1 MLPALL
7 LVTVLPA
14 DLGVARLELSAGRA
28 DIVSAAGVTSLVGR
42 SAAHDVD
49 GRAYVELGAAS
60 QLALRWRGEASLE
73 LRGAAA
79 VEWRAPA
86 DQRGVLFTAWRVSE
100 LDFEVRRGPL
110 RLDVGGGW
118 RLELD
123 VGAAGLRTLADG
135 RLEVRHVA
143 GAPLRISRDLGD
155 GLVTPP
161 WTLLP
166 GGEVRLD
173 AGALSSAPLRGA
185 GSGAEFRGRAL
196 GPPAPGGE
204 RFAPPQPWAQFAWP
218 WAAPTRPTLLA
229 PWPARSASE
238 QPESA
243 APARIESGRIAP
255 ASSSHGAQPE
265 SSDAGHDAAHDA
277 AHDESLELP
286 QARSRA
292 RDAAAPAARSSAD
305 GVSTP
310 HVQAEPTAPAPQAV
324 DGASEAPSGAVLSTD
339 ATPQGAAVAPT
350 GAASTVGVDEQVAR
364 ESAASGQVVGTVS
377 GAASDAASGAVSGAT
392 PAGNES
398 ASRAADFGELGR
410 AVQVAAWLALL
421 VQRNAPYGFA
431 LDTAPSAPATKRA
444 PFDASRYAPLRRDG
458 ELVLTPF
465 GPRWSERP

>member
-7 LVTVLPA
+7 MLTALPG
-14 DLGVARLELSAGRA
+14 DLGVARLELSSGRA

-42 SAAHDVD
+42 SAARDVD

-143 GAPLRISRDLGD
+143 GAPLRIARDLGD

-173 AGALSSAPLRGA
+173 AGAASSASAHGL

-196 GPPAPGGE
+196 GPPAPGSE
-204 RFAPPQPWAQFAWP
+204 RFAPAQPWAQFAWP
-218 WAAPTRPTLLA
+218 WAPPARPALLA

-255 ASSSHGAQPE
+255 ASSAHPTQVE
-265 SSDAGHDAAHDA
+265 SSDAAQDAAQ
-277 AHDESLELP
+277 EVRIELP
-286 QARSRA
+286 QVRSRA
-292 RDAAAPAARSSAD
+292 RDASAPAGGSSAGAAPTPPLSVEPAEPSPRADTGGNESEGGAVTTSDATQSRADERAASPSAPVGEVRGEASAERPAANEAERGAAASATELDRALALALRMALVVQRSAPCGFACAAAPNAPAAPR
-305 GVSTP
+305 V
-310 HVQAEPTAPAPQAV
+310 
-324 DGASEAPSGAVLSTD
+324 
-339 ATPQGAAVAPT
+339 
-350 GAASTVGVDEQVAR
+350 
-364 ESAASGQVVGTVS
+364 
-377 GAASDAASGAVSGAT
+377 
-392 PAGNES
+392 
-398 ASRAADFGELGR
+398 
-410 AVQVAAWLALL
+410 
-421 VQRNAPYGFA
+421 
-431 LDTAPSAPATKRA
+431 
-444 PFDASRYAPLRRDG
+444 PFDASGFAPLRREG

>member
-7 LVTVLPA
+7 MLTALPG
-14 DLGVARLELSAGRA
+14 DLGVARLELSTGRA

-42 SAAHDVD
+42 SAAQDVD
-49 GRAYVELGAAS
+49 GRAYLELGAAS

-143 GAPLRISRDLGD
+143 GAPLRIARDLGD

-173 AGALSSAPLRGA
+173 AGALGAAGSRGA
-185 GSGAEFRGRAL
+185 ASGAEFRGRAL

-204 RFAPPQPWAQFAWP
+204 RFAPAAPWSQFAWP
-218 WAAPTRPTLLA
+218 WAAPARPALPA

-238 QPESA
+238 QTDSA

-255 ASSSHGAQPE
+255 ASSSHEAQPE
-265 SSDAGHDAAHDA
+265 RSDAAREPGREHTFENGAATA
-277 AHDESLELP
+277 PAVVPEPRIELP
-286 QARSRA
+286 QVRSRA
-292 RDAAAPAARSSAD
+292 RDASAPAALPSAGAVPTPQPPAAPA
-305 GVSTP
+305 T
-310 HVQAEPTAPAPQAV
+310 H
-324 DGASEAPSGAVLSTD
+324 DGASAGGAAPSSD
-339 ATPQGAAVAPT
+339 ATDQRAVEPAAPEFAPTVDAGRAGSQADSAAQARGAAEL
-350 GAASTVGVDEQVAR
+350 D
-364 ESAASGQVVGTVS
+364 
-377 GAASDAASGAVSGAT
+377 
-392 PAGNES
+392 
-398 ASRAADFGELGR
+398 RALALALR
-410 AVQVAAWLALL
+410 MALL
-421 VQRNAPYGFA
+421 VQRSAPCGFA
-431 LDTAPSAPATKRA
+431 FAAAPTPPAPVRV
-444 PFDASRYAPLRRDG
+444 PFDASRFAPLRREG

>member
-7 LVTVLPA
+7 MLTALPG
-14 DLGVARLELSAGRA
+14 DLGVARLELSTGRA

-42 SAAHDVD
+42 SAARDVD

-123 VGAAGLRTLADG
+123 VGAAGVRTLADG

-143 GAPLRISRDLGD
+143 GAPLRIARDLGD

-173 AGALSSAPLRGA
+173 AGAASSSSARGV

-196 GPPAPGGE
+196 GPPAPGRE
-204 RFAPPQPWAQFAWP
+204 RFAPAQPWAQFAWP
-218 WAAPTRPTLLA
+218 WAAPARPALLT

-255 ASSSHGAQPE
+255 ASSAHPTQAG
-265 SSDAGHDAAHDA
+265 SSDAADDAAR
-277 AHDESLELP
+277 DERIELP
-286 QARSRA
+286 QVRSRA
-292 RDAAAPAARSSAD
+292 RDASAPAGGSSA
-305 GVSTP
+305 GAAANPPMSVEP
-310 HVQAEPTAPAPQAV
+310 AEPAPRADT
-324 DGASEAPSGAVLSTD
+324 DGNE
-339 ATPQGAAVAPT
+339 
-350 GAASTVGVDEQVAR
+350 
-364 ESAASGQVVGTVS
+364 
-377 GAASDAASGAVSGAT
+377 AASGAATTSDATESGA
-392 PAGNES
+392 EE
-398 ASRAADFGELGR
+398 RAASQSAPADEVRGDAAASGAALER
-410 AVQVAAWLALL
+410 AVQLAAQMTLL
-421 VQRNAPYGFA
+421 VQRLAPSGFA
-431 LDTAPSAPATKRA
+431 CATAPMAPAPSRV
-444 PFDASRYAPLRRDG
+444 PFDASGFAPLRRTG

>member
-7 LVTVLPA
+7 LVTALPA

-143 GAPLRISRDLGD
+143 GAPLRIARDLGD

-173 AGALSSAPLRGA
+173 AGALSSTSVRGA

-204 RFAPPQPWAQFAWP
+204 RFAPPQPWEQFAWP
-218 WAAPTRPTLLA
+218 WAAPTRPALLA

-265 SSDAGHDAAHDA
+265 SSDAVHDAAHDA
-277 AHDESLELP
+277 AHGELLELP
-286 QARSRA
+286 QVRSRA
-292 RDAAAPAARSSAD
+292 RDAAAPAARSSAR
-305 GVSTP
+305 GVLNP
-310 HVQAEPTAPAPQAV
+310 QAQIELIAPAPRAG
-324 DGASEAPSGAVLSTD
+324 DGASEAPSGANSSTD
-339 ATPQGAAVAPT
+339 ATPQGAAVAPA
-350 GAASTVGVDEQVAR
+350 GPASTAGVDDQAAR
-364 ESAASGQVVGTVS
+364 ESAASGQVRGANS
-377 GAASDAASGAVSGAT
+377 GANSGVT
-392 PAGNES
+392 PAANES
-398 ASRAADFGELGR
+398 ASRAAAEFGELAS
-410 AVQVAAWLALL
+410 AVRLAAWMALL

-431 LDTAPSAPATKRA
+431 LDVAPSAPAAKRA
-444 PFDASRYAPLRRDG
+444 PFDASRYAPLRRNG